1 MKCERNVRQA
11 EPTPSVTGPKQA
23 APYPRRMH
31 TILVPADIADRLREP
46 LAAFPDLEVIAAP
59 EGEGEVLSP
68 EQMEAIDAAFF
79 NTASGPLASRRV
91 LGAARRAKNLKWL
104 HMGHSGADDPIF
116 QELMDRGV
124 AVTNSAGVAAEPIA
138 QTAIAGLLAV
148 TRGIPGWIEAQRR
161 HSWEQSPREL
171 PPEEQPPVLSE
182 QTMVILGLGAIG
194 GYVARYARTFDIHV
208 IGIRRSPASAEDGV
222 DEWVSPDRLAEVL
235 PRANFLVSTIPLT
248 ADTRG
253 MLDAAALDRLP
264 ARAVFVNVSRGE
276 IVDQDAL
283 IERLASG
290 RIAGAYLDVT
300 DPEPLPEDSALWDFP
315 NVVVSPHDSARSAG
329 TRALTEAIFL
339 EELGRWLRGEE
350 SPRLVR
356 DR

>member
-1 MKCERNVRQA
+1 M
-11 EPTPSVTGPKQA
+11 P
-23 APYPRRMH
+23 
-31 TILVPADIADRLREP
+31 TILVPADIADRLHDQ
-46 LAAFPDLEVIAAP
+46 LAAFDGLEVMAAP
-59 EGEGEVLSP
+59 EGEGETLSP
-68 EQMEAIDAAFF
+68 EQMERLEGAFF

-104 HMGHSGADDPIF
+104 HLGHSGADDPIF

-138 QTAIAGLLAV
+138 QTAIAGLLALN
-148 TRGIPGWIEAQRR
+148 RGIPAWLEAQRR

-194 GYVARYARTFDIHV
+194 RHVARYAQAFGIHV
-208 IGIRRSPASAEDGV
+208 IGVRRSAIAAEDGV
-222 DEWVSPDRLAEVL
+222 DEWVPPDRLAEVL

-248 ADTRG
+248 AETRG
-253 MLDAAALDRLP
+253 MLDAAALDLLP
-264 ARAVFVNVSRGE
+264 AGAVFVNVSRGE

-290 RIAGAYLDVT
+290 RIASAYLDVT
-300 DPEPLPEDSALWDFP
+300 DPEPLPEDSPLWDLP
-315 NVVVSPHDSARSAG
+315 NVIISPHDSARSAG
-329 TRALTEAIFL
+329 TQALTDAMFL

>member
-1 MKCERNVRQA
+1 MR
-11 EPTPSVTGPKQA
+11 
-23 APYPRRMH
+23 
-31 TILVPADIADRLREP
+31 TILVPAEIAARLRGP
-46 LAAFPDLEVIAAP
+46 LAAFPDLQVIAAP
-59 EGEGEVLSP
+59 EGEGELLSP
-68 EQMEAIDAAFF
+68 EQIETIDAAFF
-79 NTASGPLASRRV
+79 NTASGPLASRRI
-91 LGAARRAKNLKWL
+91 LGAVRRAKNLTWL
-104 HMGHSGADDPIF
+104 HLGHSGADDPVF

-161 HSWEQSPREL
+161 HSWEQTPREL
-171 PPEEQPPVLSE
+171 PPEQQPPVLSE

-194 GYVARYARTFDIHV
+194 GYVARYARAFGIHV
-208 IGIRRSPASAEDGV
+208 IGVRRSPAGAEDGV
-222 DEWVSPDRLAEVL
+222 DEWASPDRLAEVL

-248 ADTRG
+248 AETRG
-253 MLDAAALDRLP
+253 MLNAAALDLLP
-264 ARAVFVNVSRGE
+264 SGAVFVNVSRGE

-283 IERLASG
+283 VERLASG

-300 DPEPLPEDSALWDFP
+300 DPEPLPEDSALWDLA
-315 NVVVSPHDSARSAG
+315 NVIISPHDSTRSAG
-329 TRALTEAIFL
+329 TRALTDAMFL
-339 EELGRWLRGEE
+339 EEVGRWLRGEE

>member
-1 MKCERNVRQA
+1 M
-11 EPTPSVTGPKQA
+11 P
-23 APYPRRMH
+23 
-31 TILVPADIADRLREP
+31 TILVPADIAERLHDQ
-46 LAAFPDLEVIAAP
+46 LAAFDSLEVIAAP
-59 EGEGEVLSP
+59 EGEGETLSP
-68 EQMEAIDAAFF
+68 EQMERVEAAYFHV
-79 NTASGPLASRRV
+79 ASGPLASRRV
-91 LGAARRAKNLKWL
+91 LGAARRAKNLRWL
-104 HMGHSGADDPIF
+104 HLGHSGADDPIF

-138 QTAIAGLLAV
+138 QTAMAGLLALN
-148 TRGIPGWIEAQRR
+148 RGIPTWLEAQRR

-194 GYVARYARTFDIHV
+194 RHVARYAQAFGIHV
-208 IGIRRSPASAEDGV
+208 IGVRRSAIAAEDGV
-222 DEWVSPDRLAEVL
+222 DEWVPPDRLAEVL

-248 ADTRG
+248 AETRG
-253 MLDAAALDRLP
+253 MLDAAALDLLP
-264 ARAVFVNVSRGE
+264 AGAVFVNVSRGE

-290 RIAGAYLDVT
+290 RIASAYLDVT
-300 DPEPLPEDSALWDFP
+300 DPEPLPEDSPLWDLP
-315 NVVVSPHDSARSAG
+315 NVIISPHDSARSAG
-329 TRALTEAIFL
+329 TRALTDAIFL